1 PPLWLYRRLT
11 GHRVPIRWT
20 ALAGFLLLAAAVSI
34 PWYVAICLRI
44 PAFAREFVWD
54 HNVRRFLAPFAHEHG
69 IWFYGPVLFGGL
81 LPGTLLLVPF
91 LRFLFSS
98 DPERAAQRTVE
109 LSFLLLGGGWCVF
122 FFTLSQCKLPTYIM
136 PAFPPLALALG
147 YFLVNSRW
155 RASRLPRLAAGGA
168 FVLLALGHHVATP
181 WYAAYRSPV
190 GRPEDVR
197 RLCADKS
204 TTV

>member
-54 HNVRRFLAPFAHEHG
+54 HHVRRFLAPFAHEHG
-69 IWFYGPVLFGGL
+69 IWFYGPVLFLGL
-81 LPGTLLLVPF
+81 LPGTLLAVPF
-91 LRFLFSS
+91 LRFLLTG
-98 DPERAAQRTVE
+98 DRETARQRIPE
-109 LSFLLLGGGWCVF
+109 LGFLLLAGGWCVL
-122 FFTLSQCKLPTYIM
+122 FFTLSACELATYVL
-136 PAFPPLALALG
+136 PAFPPLALAFGLS
-147 YFLVNSRW
+147 LEKSRW
-155 RASRLPRLAAGGA
+155 LQARG
-168 FVLLALGHHVATP
+168 LALGAWMMLGFLLVAHYAVPP

-190 GRPEDVR
+190 GRPEDVYR
-197 RLCADKS
+197 HCADPQ
-204 TTV
+204 